1 MHLTEQEAAWLA
13 GDAGPAIRR
22 AMEIVVAL
30 GKIYGA
36 ERLIPVASVQISG
49 VSYRNIGAAG
59 LDFLRRW
66 AEEGARVRVPTTLN
80 PTAMDMAAWR
90 AQGFDPAFA
99 AKQQE
104 VVEVFARMGVG
115 GGQPIPTCTPYLIGN
130 VPAPGEHIAWA
141 ESSAVSYANSVLG
154 ARTNREGGPGAIAA
168 ALTGRTGAYGL
179 HLDAARRATLRVKVT
194 APLHSIPDFSALG
207 AIVGRAARKRS
218 PYFEGLPLAK
228 GDDLWR
234 EKLKAL
240 GAAMAATGAV
250 ALYHVAGVTPEAATP
265 AILALDH
272 ETPSPSASRPSSLPD
287 VSCGRNG
294 GKLVVDDLT
303 PGYAQLN
310 DDVASVDLVWIGCPH
325 ASPAEIALVAE
336 AVRGHRLRAP
346 LWITCARPVK
356 DAAAAQ
362 GLAAEIEAAGGR
374 IIADACMAI
383 APVKDLGFECV
394 ATPSAKGAFYLRNLA
409 GVAAH
414 FGTLEQCVAATITGN
429 WQRHRV

>member
-1 MHLTEQEAAWLA
+1 MHLTEQETAWLA

-49 VSYRNIGAAG
+49 VSYRNIGASG

-66 AEEGARVRVPTTLN
+66 AEEDARVRIPTTLN

-115 GGQPIPTCTPYLIGN
+115 GGRPIPTCTPYLIGN

-179 HLDAARRATLRVKVT
+179 HLDAARRATLRVEVT

-207 AIVGRAARKRS
+207 AIVGRAASKRV
-218 PYFEGLPLAK
+218 PYFEGLPLAR
-228 GDDLWR
+228 GDDLWQ

-265 AILALDH
+265 AILAPEH
-272 ETPSPSASRPSSLPD
+272 ET
-287 VSCGRNG
+287 C
-294 GKLVVDDLT
+294 VVDDLT
-303 PGYAQLN
+303 PGYALLN
-310 DDVASVDLVWIGCPH
+310 DATASVDLVWIGCPH
-325 ASPAEIALVAE
+325 ASPAEIALAAE

-346 LWITCARPVK
+346 LWITCARPIK

-383 APVKDLGFECV
+383 APVKDLGFQCV

-414 FGTLEQCVAATITGN
+414 FGTLEQCIAAALTGE
-429 WQRHRV
+429 W

>member
-1 MHLTEQEAAWLA
+1 MHLTERETAWLA
-13 GDAGPAIRR
+13 GNAGPAIRR

-36 ERLIPVASVQISG
+36 ARLIPVASVQISG

-80 PTAMDMAAWR
+80 PTAMDMQAWR

-99 AKQQE
+99 AKQRE
-104 VVEVFARMGVG
+104 VVAVFARMGVG
-115 GGQPIPTCTPYLIGN
+115 GGRPIPTCTPYLIGN
-130 VPAPGEHIAWA
+130 TPAPGEHIAWA

-154 ARTNREGGPGAIAA
+154 ARSNREGGPGAIAA

-179 HLDAARRATLRVKVT
+179 HLDAARRATLRAEVT

-207 AIVGRAARKRS
+207 AIVGRAASKRA

-228 GDDLWR
+228 GENLWQ

-265 AILALDH
+265 AILAPDH
-272 ETPSPSASRPSSLPD
+272 ET
-287 VSCGRNG
+287 
-294 GKLVVDDLT
+294 LVVDDLT
-303 PGYAQLN
+303 PGYARLN
-310 DDVASVDLVWIGCPH
+310 DAAASVDLVWIGCPH
-325 ASPAEIALVAE
+325 ASLAEIALAAE
-336 AVRGHRLRAP
+336 AVQGRRLRAP

-356 DAAAAQ
+356 DATAAQ

-374 IIADACMAI
+374 IIADACIAI
-383 APVKDLGFECV
+383 APVKELGFACV

-414 FGTLEQCVAATITGN
+414 FGTLEQCIAAAVTGK
-429 WQRHRV
+429 WEGKKTGRSA